1 MPRHSPRS
9 FVGRSDS
16 RVAATIRISP
26 IASGG
31 AAIGVMLLA
40 AMTACAPAVDTAQ
53 QTQAQTLAITYADGG
68 APTTDDIDV
77 DGIQCS
83 ETQDLRSFI
92 GGSDVEG
99 RAAVTISILDGQ
111 ATVAIHLEDDR
122 WFVSSGG
129 AEPDGDS
136 VTFDGF
142 EGSVVEQ
149 GTDLD
154 ILGIVD
160 EAATLSGTLT
170 CS

>member
-1 MPRHSPRS
+1 MR
-9 FVGRSDS
+9 
-16 RVAATIRISP
+16 RVASMRLAT
-26 IASGG
+26 
-31 AAIGVMLLA
+31 VLA
-40 AMTACAPAVDTAQ
+40 AALLVAVSATGCAPAAESDPQ
-53 QTQAQTLAITYADGG
+53 SISISYSEDG
-68 APTTDDIDV
+68 TTSNAEIAV
-77 DGIQCS
+77 DGLRCS
-83 ETQDLRSFI
+83 EAQGLRTFI
-92 GGSDVEG
+92 GGGDVEG

-160 EAATLSGTLT
+160 EAATLSGTLA

>member
-1 MPRHSPRS
+1 
-9 FVGRSDS
+9 
-16 RVAATIRISP
+16 
-26 IASGG
+26 
-31 AAIGVMLLA
+31 MLLA
-40 AMTACAPAVDTAQ
+40 AMTACAPTGDTAP
-53 QTQAQTLAITYADGG
+53 QTQAQTLTITYADGD
-68 APTTDDIDV
+68 APTADDIDV

-83 ETQDLRSFI
+83 ETQELRSFI
-92 GGSDVEG
+92 GGGDVEG

-136 VTFDGF
+136 VTFEGF

-149 GTDLD
+149 GADLD
-154 ILGIVD
+154 ILDVVD